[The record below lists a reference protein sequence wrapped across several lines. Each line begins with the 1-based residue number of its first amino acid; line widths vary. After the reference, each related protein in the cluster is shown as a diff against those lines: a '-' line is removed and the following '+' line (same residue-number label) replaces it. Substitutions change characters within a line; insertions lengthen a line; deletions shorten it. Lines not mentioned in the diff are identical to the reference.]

1 MAHTVDPVP
10 EDSSGTEDLV
20 HFVKDHILAVGVDN
34 LAGQCT
40 AAAEV
45 GIPAVV
51 VHLDR
56 FLAVDHTEHYH
67 LDSIADLCLQEL
79 LAHHDYTVH
88 HNNLLGLSTAEVDLA
103 VEVCM
108 EEFAFDPSCDFLG

>member
-1 MAHTVDPVP
+1 M
-10 EDSSGTEDLV
+10 
-20 HFVKDHILAVGVDN
+20 KDHILVAGVDN
-34 LAGQCT
+34 LAGQGT
-40 AAAEV
+40 AAAEM
-45 GIPAVV
+45 GIPAAVV
-51 VHLDR
+51 DLDR
-56 FLAVDHTEHYH
+56 FPAVVHIERYH
-67 LDSIADLCLQEL
+67 LDSIADLCLQEF